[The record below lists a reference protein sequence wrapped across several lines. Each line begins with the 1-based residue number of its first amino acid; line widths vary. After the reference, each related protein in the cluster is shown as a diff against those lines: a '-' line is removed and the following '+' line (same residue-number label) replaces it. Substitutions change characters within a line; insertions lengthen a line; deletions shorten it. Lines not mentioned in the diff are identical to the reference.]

1 MSKQIGISTQRAHWL
16 AVQILPHEAAL
27 RASLGRIVRARIDID
42 DVVQES
48 YAVVAALDDISHV
61 QHPRAYLFSVARSI
75 VLQQLRRSRVV
86 SIEAV
91 AEVDQLEVSHDER
104 SPEQHAV
111 AGQALRRVGEL
122 LAGLPRRRREAFV
135 LRKLEG
141 LSQREIARRMGI
153 SENTVEKHIGK
164 CLKHLLQAFADD
176 AGTATGGLQQ
186 RRIEDVTT
194 SGERHE
200 QE

>member
-1 MSKQIGISTQRAHWL
+1 MSKSVGISAERATWL
-16 AVQILPHEAAL
+16 ASQILPHEAAL
-27 RASLGRIVRARIDID
+27 RASLRRLVRAQIDID

-48 YAVVAALDDISHV
+48 YAVVASLDDVSHV
-61 QHPRAYLFSVARSI
+61 QHARAYLFSVARSV

-91 AEVDQLEVSHDER
+91 AEIDQLDITHDDR
-104 SPEQHAV
+104 SPERHAI

-122 LAGLPRRRREAFV
+122 LAGLPKRRREAFV

-141 LSQREIARRMGI
+141 LSQREIALRMGI
-153 SENTVEKHIGK
+153 SESTVEKHIGK
-164 CLKHLLQAFADD
+164 CLKHLLQAFAQDSV
-176 AGTATGGLQQ
+176 TTGDPQ
-186 RRIEDVTT
+186 RRKVEDATT

-200 QE
+200 QD

>member
-1 MSKQIGISTQRAHWL
+1 MSKVVGVSAQRATWL
-16 AVQILPHEAAL
+16 AGHILPHEAAL
-27 RASLGRIVRARIDID
+27 RASLRRLVRAQIDID

-48 YAVVAALDDISHV
+48 YAVIAALDGVGHV

-91 AEVDQLEVSHDER
+91 AEIDQLDIAQDDC
-104 SPEQHAV
+104 SPERHAA
-111 AGQALRRVGEL
+111 AGQTLRRVGEL
-122 LAGLPRRRREAFV
+122 LAGLPKRRREAFV

-164 CLKHLLQAFADD
+164 CLRYLLQAFAEDN
-176 AGTATGGLQQ
+176 ATTGDLQ
-186 RRIEDVTT
+186 RRKVENATT

-200 QE
+200 QD

>member
-1 MSKQIGISTQRAHWL
+1 MSRSVGISAERASWL
-16 AVQILPHEAAL
+16 AEQILPHEAAL
-27 RASLGRIVRARIDID
+27 RASLRRLVRAQFDID

-48 YAVVAALDDISHV
+48 YAVVAALDDVSHV
-61 QHPRAYLFSVARSI
+61 RHPRAYLFSVARSV

-91 AEVDQLEVSHDER
+91 AEIDLLDITHDDC
-104 SPEQHAV
+104 SPERHAV

-135 LRKLEG
+135 MRKLEG
-141 LSQREIARRMGI
+141 LSQREIAQRMGI

-164 CLKHLLQAFADD
+164 CLKHLLQAFAQDSV
-176 AGTATGGLQQ
+176 TTGDP
-186 RRIEDVTT
+186 RRIKVEDATT

-200 QE
+200 QD